1 MNYRR
6 TNVVKWVVYGTGF
19 CAVLATSPL
28 FEYFGTMAF
37 AQHTVEVTEDST
49 HIPFSATVSVDAAES
64 EPFNVCAWDL
74 VLDLEPSLP
83 LETELIVWGLWEPW
97 NQSAFDEAYTMA
109 LEQAAGDQQ
118 MEDDDTAVEDTG
130 AEAESEDTANIEPSS
145 ETGLFNDTSSDTSS
159 DTSTTEEDDN
169 TGSVEPFAQLNPE
182 HRIFYETMQ
191 RFSESKYAYRIVNDG
206 DVKGPLFEEYASIVV
221 QDSRRFLYYSECG
234 NTTDYFV
241 LTVQGEPVS
250 LNPKITMIA
259 HQGERVAQPIACGG
273 KVDNPDHLSVEL
285 SVVIE

>member
-6 TNVVKWVVYGTGF
+6 INIVKWVVYGTGL

-97 NQSAFDEAYTMA
+97 NQTAFDEAYMLA
-109 LEQAAGDQQ
+109 FEQANEGEPTEG
-118 MEDDDTAVEDTG
+118 MEDTAI
-130 AEAESEDTANIEPSS
+130 EDTANIEPSS
-145 ETGLFNDTSSDTSS
+145 ETGLLSDTSSDTSS
-159 DTSTTEEDDN
+159 TEEDDN
-169 TGSVEPFAQLNPE
+169 TVSVDPFVQLNPE

-206 DVKGPLFEEYASIVV
+206 DVKGPLFEEYA
-221 QDSRRFLYYSECG
+221 
-234 NTTDYFV
+234 
-241 LTVQGEPVS
+241 
-250 LNPKITMIA
+250 
-259 HQGERVAQPIACGG
+259 
-273 KVDNPDHLSVEL
+273 
-285 SVVIE
+285 

>member
-1 MNYRR
+1 MNKRR
-6 TNVVKWVVYGTGF
+6 INVVKWVVYCTGC

-37 AQHTVEVTEDST
+37 AQHTVQVTEETT

-64 EPFNVCAWDL
+64 EAFNVCAWDMM
-74 VLDLEPSLP
+74 VELDPSSLT
-83 LETELIVWGLWEPW
+83 LETEVIVWGLWEPW
-97 NQSAFDEAYTMA
+97 NQTAFDEAYMLA
-109 LEQAAGDQQ
+109 LEQANEG
-118 MEDDDTAVEDTG
+118 EPTEG
-130 AEAESEDTANIEPSS
+130 IEDTATEDTADVESSS
-145 ETGLFNDTSSDTSS
+145 ETGLPSEPASETS
-159 DTSTTEEDDN
+159 STTEEDGN
-169 TGSVEPFAQLNPE
+169 AEPVEPFAQLNPE
-182 HRIFYETMQ
+182 YRIFYETMQ

-241 LTVQGEPVS
+241 LTVQGAPVV
-250 LNPKITMIA
+250 LNPMITMIA

-273 KVDNPDHLSVEL
+273 KVDNPDHSSVEL